1 MGIFQNVS
9 ETFSRE
15 AKKYTTIFLPKHR
28 VDKDY
33 DDTPIRAGEAYC
45 RIWLEDM
52 NLAKDVDWFK
62 QRYPVVNA
70 AVRFHY
76 DSKLVTIPFL
86 AAPGQLKDLGSNNL
100 DKVILERCPL
110 TPLFPFNQG
119 LVEFEAGLFS
129 MAASDSIGKFI
140 ETMGRFAKLLPT
152 PQLSTVLNLAEPVYR
167 GIEDLLDIGERR
179 LELGYRQTFSDA
191 DGGSSNFLREG
202 YFAVI
207 LAEEREI
214 QMENLC
220 VVKDNLRLGSP
231 GNTKVFLRDSKPFK
245 GFSYMLFR
253 IEKRKQQD
261 WESLETIKEL
271 VTQAQNAIYSGE
283 YDKVKKFIL
292 PAIEIAILQS
302 PDVAKADR
310 RNMILKIG
318 EELKEVG
325 LQSTKVQKRSLYSI
339 MQRPLPEIDAATEAE
354 LASLEQLFQQNGQE
368 ISL

>member
-1 MGIFQNVS
+1 MSIFKNFS
-9 ETFSRE
+9 EAFSRE

-28 VDKDY
+28 VDIDC
-33 DDTPIRAGEAYC
+33 DDTPIRTGEAYC

-70 AVRFHY
+70 AVSFHY
-76 DSKLVTIPFL
+76 ESKPVTIPFF
-86 AAPGQLKDLGSNNL
+86 AAPKLKDLGSNNL
-100 DKVILERCPL
+100 DRVIQDRYPL

-140 ETMGRFAKLLPT
+140 EIMGRFAKLLPT
-152 PQLSTVLNLAEPVYR
+152 PQISSVLNLAQPVYR

-207 LAEEREI
+207 LAEEHEI
-214 QMENLC
+214 RMENLC
-220 VVKDNLRLGSP
+220 VVNDNLRLGSP
-231 GNTKVFLRDSKPFK
+231 GITKVFIRDSKPFK

-261 WESLETIKEL
+261 WESLTTIKQL
-271 VTQAQNAIYSGE
+271 VATAQDAVLSGE

-292 PAIEIAILQS
+292 PGIISEIYRSSDIT
-302 PDVAKADR
+302 KADR
-310 RNMILKIG
+310 PLMIATIKDFLQ
-318 EELKEVG
+318 ELG
-325 LQSTKVQKRSLYSI
+325 LQGAKAQKRSLYSI
-339 MQRPLPEIDAATEAE
+339 MQRPLPPIDAATEAE
-354 LASLEQLFQQNGQE
+354 LASLEKLFRQKGQ
-368 ISL
+368 

>member
-1 MGIFQNVS
+1 MNIFQNLS
-9 ETFSRE
+9 ESFSRE
-15 AKKYTTIFLPKHR
+15 AKKYTTLFLPQHR
-28 VDKDY
+28 VDQDY

-62 QRYPVVNA
+62 QRYPVVHA
-70 AVRFHY
+70 AIRFHY
-76 DSKLVTIPFL
+76 DSKPVTIPYL

-100 DKVILERCPL
+100 DKVIQDRYPL

-119 LVEFEAGLFS
+119 LVEFQAGLFS
-129 MAASDSIGKFI
+129 IASSDSIGKFI
-140 ETMGRFAKLLPT
+140 ETMGRFAKLLPV
-152 PQLSTVLNLAEPVYR
+152 PELSSVLNLAEPVYR

-179 LELGYRQTFSDA
+179 LELGYQQTFSDA

-214 QMENLC
+214 NIENLC
-220 VVKDNLRLGSP
+220 VVNDNLRLGSP
-231 GNTKVFLRDSKPFK
+231 GTTKIFIRDSKPFK

-261 WESLETIKEL
+261 WESLTTIKEL
-271 VTQAQNAIYSGE
+271 VAKAQDAVLLGE
-283 YDKVKKFIL
+283 YEKVKQFHL
-292 PAIEIAILQS
+292 PAIEIAIIQS
-302 PDVAKADR
+302 PDVTRSDR
-310 RNMILKIG
+310 RNMRLKIG
-318 EELKEVG
+318 EELKELG

-339 MQRPLPEIDAATEAE
+339 MQRPMPEIDAETEAE
-354 LASLEQLFQQNGQE
+354 LAALELLFKP
-368 ISL
+368 IS